1 MASSLGLETPTV
13 VAKTIEVLDSLV
25 LAGASEDSLNEGLT
39 IWQLPALAPADTD
52 SVNESLRSWEG
63 LLTGNT
69 AMSLSDVKEILRV
82 GKVGAPESWLHACA
96 QLEHWTV
103 MMATVLGAGHE
114 SVAWLLSL
122 ARLSQ
127 TKALVFNRQSSVDPT
142 LPLAMLSRLHL
153 TFHAFFESVQGGG
166 PALLPDLSSL
176 VRELRERRL
185 VCPRLSPAMQR
196 LLGGVPTASTPA
208 GGSGAASNARE
219 SVADVNATPVARL
232 QIGPGRNLGV
242 CIRTANAAGDA
253 IPLMDDGRR
262 SFCLA
267 YHYVGRCNMN
277 CGGKVSHRPLTR
289 NEEHRLHA

>member
-114 SVAWLLSL
+114 SLRGL
-122 ARLSQ
+122 APQPSPVVSD
-127 TKALVFNRQSSVDPT
+127 KGPG
-142 LPLAMLSRLHL
+142 
-153 TFHAFFESVQGGG
+153 VQPAVVGG
-166 PALLPDLSSL
+166 PHAALGDAVPAPPHLPRLF
-176 VRELRERRL
+176 RERAR
-185 VCPRLSPAMQR
+185 RGA
-196 LLGGVPTASTPA
+196 
-208 GGSGAASNARE
+208 GAA
-219 SVADVNATPVARL
+219 P
-232 QIGPGRNLGV
+232 
-242 CIRTANAAGDA
+242 
-253 IPLMDDGRR
+253 
-262 SFCLA
+262 
-267 YHYVGRCNMN
+267 
-277 CGGKVSHRPLTR
+277 
-289 NEEHRLHA
+289 